1 MKKRILCILL
11 SLLMVLSL
19 VPAGVLAQEEETP
32 VSYEDCAAGEAIVC
46 MEKASPLTRSAV
58 PGLLAG
64 AEVLMDLSNFPA
76 ARARSTSA
84 DTSGQVLALV
94 RDESRSTEELIAE
107 LNTYPQVAFA
117 EPNYAISSM
126 TDESGAAETVAP
138 EPSAVETDK
147 TVVPEAAA
155 NGETIGPPDTE
166 ADCQRLAGSACRQGA
181 RRCQHSRFHDRLPVG
196 L

>member
-64 AEVLMDLSNFPA
+64 AEVLMDL
-76 ARARSTSA
+76 
-84 DTSGQVLALV
+84 
-94 RDESRSTEELIAE
+94 
-107 LNTYPQVAFA
+107 
-117 EPNYAISSM
+117 
-126 TDESGAAETVAP
+126 
-138 EPSAVETDK
+138 
-147 TVVPEAAA
+147 
-155 NGETIGPPDTE
+155 
-166 ADCQRLAGSACRQGA
+166 
-181 RRCQHSRFHDRLPVG
+181 
-196 L
+196 